1 MCQYKIPIWIKCF
14 SAIRLFIILNK
25 NVSVISKLFTWIKH
39 VPVVLYSFHM
49 TKFDYFSSK

>member
-1 MCQYKIPIWIKCF
+1 MCQYKILIWIKCF